1 VAWQVAPSVR
11 AGQYYDPSLRPS
23 PGGPGRL
30 CGTAARFLFFTVRMA
45 ETQREGGYG
54 VILWTKHEGEWYFI
68 AQISPS
74 GFLGD
79 VKIDPLRGQRVD
91 QEDVWQTAT
100 RELFEESSRLFDFR
114 NSKTAK
120 EIIENQISS
129 KQMTSKSTIF
139 HFQVV
144 FDVKPEHDRAR
155 LPSRLIEQYR
165 CNRRMFGG
173 CDRVL
178 DLAVIP
184 RNRMEEPKR
193 YPRFSSE
200 MMKVLKRSE
209 ISIDKL
215 AKLPAIELNAKV
227 KDGVVSYCI
236 EDIEVDLK
244 PTDTKE
250 IWFPLMRDGAAWE
263 RWIAEHDQMQEDR
276 SFRGGCAV
284 YAKENMTSV
293 TYKFLGP
300 HELHLHQNTHE
311 ELQKAAHKLEQKLP
325 EKRWQ
330 LGAPVILIS
339 HKKVPPSLLYSPE

>member
-1 VAWQVAPSVR
+1 
-11 AGQYYDPSLRPS
+11 
-23 PGGPGRL
+23 
-30 CGTAARFLFFTVRMA
+30 MA
-45 ETQREGGYG
+45 EGGYG
-54 VILWTKHEGEWYFI
+54 IILWTKHEGEWYFI

-74 GFLGD
+74 GFKGD
-79 VKIDPLRGQRVD
+79 VKIDPLRGQRID

-120 EIIENQISS
+120 EIIENQFDGKKI
-129 KQMTSKSTIF
+129 TSKSTIF

-144 FDVKPEHDRAR
+144 FDVKPEHGRAS

-165 CNRRMFGG
+165 CNRRRFGG
-173 CDRVL
+173 CDEVL

-184 RNRMEEPKR
+184 RRREPKR

-200 MMKVLKRSE
+200 MIEVLGRSE
-209 ISIDKL
+209 TSLDEL

-227 KDGVVSYCI
+227 QDGVVSYCI

-244 PTDTKE
+244 PFETKE
-250 IWFPLMRDGAAWE
+250 IWFPLMRDGAAWN
-263 RWIAEHDQMQEDR
+263 RWIAVHDQVQKDR

-293 TYKFLGP
+293 PYKFLGP
-300 HELHLHQNTHE
+300 HELRLHQNTHQ
-311 ELQKAAHKLEQKLP
+311 ELQKAADKLEQKLP
-325 EKRWQ
+325 EQRRQ
-330 LGAPVILIS
+330 LEAPVILIS
-339 HKKVPPSLLYSPE
+339 HKKKCPYPC